1 MNIVSLVHFTLQ
13 RQFVNRTP
21 TYTWLVQT
29 KQITN
34 IPLDET
40 IHICIDNWYNGNENL
55 PNIPEHD
62 FRKLLNIATKESF
75 FSFISKYK
83 KQLDGVAMGSPLGP
97 ALANFFMCSF
107 EGKWFRDCPNDFKL
121 VFYRLYVDDIF
132 TLFSFS

>member
-1 MNIVSLVHFTLQ
+1 MASPDVESLL
-13 RQFVNRTP
+13 
-21 TYTWLVQT
+21 
-29 KQITN
+29 TN

-75 FSFISKYK
+75 FSFISKYN
-83 KQLDGVAMGSPLGP
+83 KQLDDVGVAMGSPLGP